1 MNTTTTLITPEII
14 ALNTKIKQ
22 YTNKLN
28 SIDSNT
34 CLELNNEINKL
45 NNQKQYQ
52 LQSIHEMKINELQIA
67 TQRHNQQINQLNIQ
81 KDAQISNFKLYCI
94 KYLEKLKKDIKS
106 KKTNQKDI
114 KISEIYND
122 FQTKTE
128 KKNNNRCIRYTRTR
142 SNKYN
147 NKLIF
152 PPQPCLTKAEI
163 ESDLMDIFN
172 NAKEQN
178 IEIPMDILNENDI
191 MKIQREK
198 CKKKTLKYKT
208 GVTVSESDKI
218 EISKICDKIGINI
231 PEKALKV
238 ALYGYAEHLD
248 VYLDIYHMI
257 NNCNI
262 NEQNNSINQL
272 KSTKLRDVQ
281 VKLSSKGTIGRKNE
295 MANGI
300 KIKLK
305 ELTSKY
311 KAKCKQ

>member
-128 KKNNNRCIRYTRTR
+128 K
-142 SNKYN
+142 
-147 NKLIF
+147 
-152 PPQPCLTKAEI
+152 
-163 ESDLMDIFN
+163 
-172 NAKEQN
+172 
-178 IEIPMDILNENDI
+178 
-191 MKIQREK
+191 
-198 CKKKTLKYKT
+198 
-208 GVTVSESDKI
+208 
-218 EISKICDKIGINI
+218 
-231 PEKALKV
+231 
-238 ALYGYAEHLD
+238 
-248 VYLDIYHMI
+248 
-257 NNCNI
+257 
-262 NEQNNSINQL
+262 
-272 KSTKLRDVQ
+272 
-281 VKLSSKGTIGRKNE
+281 
-295 MANGI
+295 
-300 KIKLK
+300 
-305 ELTSKY
+305 
-311 KAKCKQ
+311 